1 MGSDYD
7 SRKKNKK
14 AWKRT
19 LNGDA
24 GDSKRVRKRRTTK
37 RIMRGLCWSDP
48 ALQLDSSDEDMR
60 ASARPKLSTG
70 TNLIVPKQQA
80 KSGTGDGGAAGEAAA
95 SSFGLHDKIRL
106 FLEAERISPLPLQA
120 RAWPIMLEG
129 DSVYCISKPGSGK
142 SLSFL
147 LPIACSLADDG
158 VDMSTRP
165 PGPLALILV
174 PTRELGQQLTAVSKK
189 IRRHCNVLRVSCLTG
204 GTDKA
209 KQLES
214 LKRRPHM
221 VVATPGRLLDFLEDG
236 SISLG
241 TCFRLAETCRRAGDE

>member
-24 GDSKRVRKRRTTK
+24 GGEKRVRKRRTTK
-37 RIMRGLCWSDP
+37 RIMRGPCWSDP

-60 ASARPKLSTG
+60 ASSRPKLSTG

-80 KSGTGDGGAAGEAAA
+80 KSGACDGGAVPTPSVG
-95 SSFGLHDKIRL
+95 FHDKIHKY
-106 FLEAERISPLPLQA
+106 LEAERISPLPLQA

-129 DSVYCISKPGSGK
+129 NSVYCVSKPGSGK

-158 VDMSTRP
+158 VDMSIRP
-165 PGPLALILV
+165 PSPLALILV
-174 PTRELGQQLTAVSKK
+174 PTRELGQQLTAVSKYP
-189 IRRHCNVLRVSCLTG
+189 RY
-204 GTDKA
+204 
-209 KQLES
+209 
-214 LKRRPHM
+214 
-221 VVATPGRLLDFLEDG
+221 
-236 SISLG
+236 
-241 TCFRLAETCRRAGDE
+241 